1 MRHRGVI
8 VWLTLIAALI
18 LTPVKEAIAEQSRVR
33 LITTGGTISNRPGG
47 RLSAVE
53 LLASVPDLEDL
64 IEAEAEEFANIP
76 SSALT
81 LDQWTQLARR
91 VNEVFQTDPTLAGI
105 VVTSG
110 TDTLEELA
118 YFLHLTVR
126 HDRPVVVVGAMRR
139 PDALGYDGAANLRQ
153 ALRVAGDAESHGR
166 GVLVVFN
173 SEINSAREVTKT
185 DALHLQAFQSR
196 HYGVLGA
203 AARDRVIYYR
213 RLERRHTAGTE
224 FDVEQISRLPRVEI
238 VMAYQGASG
247 DLIRAA
253 VDRGADGIVIAGA
266 GAGSTS
272 AGQRDAIAYASEKGV
287 SVVMTSRTGGGRIA
301 PQRASAEPEDNPAAR
316 AGNRRSRRISGEDLA
331 PVKARVL
338 LMLALTVS
346 NDRDV
351 IQRMFSEY

>member
-18 LTPVKEAIAEQSRVR
+18 VTPVKEAIAEQSRVR

-64 IEAEAEEFANIP
+64 IAAEAEEFANIP

-81 LDQWTQLARR
+81 LDQWVQLARR
-91 VNEVFQTDPTLAGI
+91 VNEAFQTDPTLAGI

-224 FDVEQISRLPRVEI
+224 FDIEQISRLPRVEI

-247 DLIRAA
+247 DLIRTA

-272 AGQRDAIAYASEKGV
+272 AGQRDAIAYAAEQGV

-346 NDRDV
+346 DDRDV

>member
-8 VWLTLIAALI
+8 LGLALIAALI
-18 LTPVKEAIAEQSRVR
+18 WTPVKEAIAEQSRVR
-33 LITTGGTISNRPGG
+33 LITTGGTISNRPGS

-53 LLASVPDLEDL
+53 LLASVTDLEDL

-91 VNEVFQTDPTLAGI
+91 INEVFQTDPALAGI

-126 HDRPVVVVGAMRR
+126 HARPVVVVGAMRR

-153 ALRVAGDAESHGR
+153 ALRVAGDTESNGR

-173 SEINSAREVTKT
+173 NEINSAREVTKT
-185 DALHLQAFQSR
+185 DALRLQAFQSR

-224 FDVEQISRLPRVEI
+224 FDIEQISRLPRVEI

-247 DLIRAA
+247 DLIRTA

-272 AGQRDAIAYASEKGV
+272 VGQRDAIAYASEQGV
-287 SVVMTSRTGGGRIA
+287 SVVMTSRTGAGRIA
-301 PQRASAEPEDNPAAR
+301 PPRVSAEPEDNPATR
-316 AGNRRSRRISGEDLA
+316 AESRRSRRISGEDLA

-346 NDRDV
+346 DDRDV

>member
-91 VNEVFQTDPTLAGI
+91 INEVFQTDPALAGI

-247 DLIRAA
+247 DLIRTA

-272 AGQRDAIAYASEKGV
+272 AGQRDAIAYAAEQGV

-346 NDRDV
+346 DDRDV

>member
-18 LTPVKEAIAEQSRVR
+18 WTPVKEAVAEQSRVR

-53 LLASVPDLEDL
+53 LLASVPDLDDL
-64 IEAEAEEFANIP
+64 VEAEAEEFANIP

-81 LDQWTQLARR
+81 LDQWVQLARR
-91 VNEVFQTDPTLAGI
+91 INEVFQTDPTLAGI

-196 HYGVLGA
+196 HYGVLGE

-224 FDVEQISRLPRVEI
+224 FDIEQISRLPRVEI

-247 DLIRAA
+247 DLIRTA

-272 AGQRDAIAYASEKGV
+272 AGQRDAIAYAAEQGV

>member
-8 VWLTLIAALI
+8 VGLTLIAALVCV
-18 LTPVKEAIAEQSRVR
+18 PVKEAVAEQPRVR
-33 LITTGGTISNRPGG
+33 LITTGGTISNQPGG
-47 RLSAVE
+47 RLSADE
-53 LLASVPDLEDL
+53 LLGSIPDLDGL
-64 IEAEAEEFANIP
+64 VEAETEEFANVP

-81 LDQWTQLARR
+81 LDQWVWLARR
-91 VNEVFQTDPTLAGI
+91 LNEVFQTDPTLAGI

-126 HDRPVVVVGAMRR
+126 HTRPVVVVGAMRR
-139 PDALGYDGAANLRQ
+139 PGALGYDGAANLRQ
-153 ALRVAGDAESHGR
+153 ALRVAGDAGSHGR

-173 SEINSAREVTKT
+173 DEINSAREVTKT

-196 HYGVLGA
+196 NYGVLGLA
-203 AARDRVIYYR
+203 DRDGVIYYR
-213 RLERRHTAGTE
+213 RLERRHTATTE
-224 FDVEQISRLPRVEI
+224 FDIEQISHLPRVDI

-266 GAGSTS
+266 GAGATS
-272 AGQRDAIAYASEKGV
+272 ARQRDAIAYASEQGAA
-287 SVVMTSRTGGGRIA
+287 VVMTSRPGGGRIA
-301 PQRASAEPEDNPAAR
+301 PQRVSTEPGDDPATSAESQ
-316 AGNRRSRRISGEDLA
+316 RSGRIYGEDLA

-346 NDRDV
+346 DDHAA

>member
-8 VWLTLIAALI
+8 VGLTLIAALI
-18 LTPVKEAIAEQSRVR
+18 WTPVKEAVAEQSRVR

-53 LLASVPDLEDL
+53 LLASVPDLNDL
-64 IEAEAEEFANIP
+64 VEAEAEEFANIP

-81 LDQWTQLARR
+81 LDQWVQLARR
-91 VNEVFQTDPTLAGI
+91 INEVFQTDPTLAGI

-126 HDRPVVVVGAMRR
+126 HTRPVVVVGAMRR
-139 PDALGYDGAANLRQ
+139 PGALGYDGAANLRQ
-153 ALRVAGDAESHGR
+153 ALRVAGDTGSPGR

-173 SEINSAREVTKT
+173 DEINSAREVTKT

-196 HYGVLGA
+196 NNGALGA
-203 AARDRVIYYR
+203 TARDRIIYYR
-213 RLERRHTAGTE
+213 RLERRHTATTE
-224 FDVEQISRLPRVEI
+224 FDIAQISRLPRVEI

-247 DLIRAA
+247 DLVRAA

-272 AGQRDAIAYASEKGV
+272 AGQRDAIAYASEQGV
-287 SVVMTSRTGGGRIA
+287 SVVMTSRTGGGRVA
-301 PQRASAEPEDNPAAR
+301 PQRVSTEPEGNPATR
-316 AGNRRSRRISGEDLA
+316 AESQRSRRIAGEDLA

>member
-91 VNEVFQTDPTLAGI
+91 INEVFQTDPALAGI

-224 FDVEQISRLPRVEI
+224 FDIEQISRLPRVEI

-272 AGQRDAIAYASEKGV
+272 AGQRDAIAYAAEQGV